1 MVLIMAVG
9 KSKMTLQVKKRTS
22 SEGLLDEEIEAF
34 GNQAETEVKKPVPK
48 SKVIQ
53 APVKKVVRDS
63 FSMPEDDYSLI
74 AVMRSRALKNELA
87 VTKAE
92 VIRAGLQVLN
102 ALSDS
107 ELSKALRALEK
118 VKTGRPKV

>member
-1 MVLIMAVG
+1 MKNMSAS
-9 KSKMTLQVKKRTS
+9 KTKMTLQVKKRS
-22 SEGLLDEEIEAF
+22 PVEGLLDEEIEAF
-34 GNQAETEVKKPVPK
+34 GNQAETERKKPVPK
-48 SKVIQ
+48 SKVVQ
-53 APVKKVVRDS
+53 VPVKKVIRDS

-74 AVMRSRALKNELA
+74 AAMRSRALKSELA

-102 ALSDS
+102 ALSDL

>member
-1 MVLIMAVG
+1 MNAT
-9 KSKMTLQVKKRTS
+9 KSKMTLQVKKRS
-22 SEGLLDEEIEAF
+22 PVEGLLDEEIEAF

-48 SKVIQ
+48 SKVVQ
-53 APVKKVVRDS
+53 VPVKKVVRDS

>member
-1 MVLIMAVG
+1 MNAT
-9 KSKMTLQVKKRTS
+9 KSKMTLQVKKRS
-22 SEGLLDEEIEAF
+22 PVEGLLDEEIEAF
-34 GNQAETEVKKPVPK
+34 GNQAETEVKKPAPK
-48 SKVIQ
+48 SKVVQ
-53 APVKKVVRDS
+53 VPVKKVVRDS
-63 FSMPEDDYSLI
+63 FSMPEDDYTLI
-74 AVMRSRALKNELA
+74 AAMRSRALKNELA

-107 ELSKALRALEK
+107 ELSKVLRALEK

>member
-1 MVLIMAVG
+1 MAVG

-74 AVMRSRALKNELA
+74 AVVLREMPSVITDLKNA
-87 VTKAE
+87 
-92 VIRAGLQVLN
+92 
-102 ALSDS
+102 
-107 ELSKALRALEK
+107 SK
-118 VKTGRPKV
+118 